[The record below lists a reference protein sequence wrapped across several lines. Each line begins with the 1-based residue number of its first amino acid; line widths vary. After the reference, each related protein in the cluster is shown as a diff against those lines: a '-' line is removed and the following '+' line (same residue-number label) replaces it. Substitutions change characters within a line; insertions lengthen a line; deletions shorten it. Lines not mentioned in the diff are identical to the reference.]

1 MTQDGPTQGTIPTR
15 RCWSC
20 GSDSPAHYN
29 FCSRCGAPLATP
41 PPYRP
46 AKPVTVRD
54 IGRLM
59 GAYSTI
65 PLLILMAVNVI
76 MTIWAIGLV
85 YPHMDKNINLFVVTP
100 WLVTFAELTG
110 WGFLLY
116 YIFLAAAIAASFVWM
131 LRKSARP
138 LKDELTSK
146 PVKEHSPLFTI
157 GTMFMAV
164 LAFNVIFY
172 ALVASSGTSPTSPDY
187 YSPDLWAI
195 VYGFA
200 NASVW
205 EEVVTRILLL
215 GVPLLLIDALRRSV
229 SVRARE
235 RKLHQYILGGGLE
248 IGKVE
253 AGLLLFSSAM
263 FGIAHV
269 WSWDLWKIVPAF
281 AAGLAFGYL
290 FLKLG
295 IYASIL
301 LHFAFDFL
309 SIPLLVWPGLALEMG
324 LGLLSLLW
332 VAVGVAFLAYYLA
345 KGFGWITG
353 RRIWPDVPFRTKPVP
368 YAPPPYWNQGVYP
381 PQPPQQGQPPVQ
393 HQYQPAQYPPVPAP
407 VQHRQPPADPGAFG
421 YRCQHCGNMEAH
433 YKDGQLVC
441 TKCGRS

>member
-1 MTQDGPTQGTIPTR
+1 MAT
-15 RCWSC
+15 
-20 GSDSPAHYN
+20 
-29 FCSRCGAPLATP
+29 TP
-41 PPYRP
+41 PYQP
-46 AKPVTVRD
+46 AKSVTIRD

-59 GAYSTI
+59 GVYGTI
-65 PLLILMAVNVI
+65 PLIILMTLNVVI
-76 MTIWAIGLV
+76 ALWGIGLV
-85 YPHMDKNINLFVVTP
+85 YPHMDMKISLYVVTP
-100 WLVTFAELTG
+100 WLVNFAELTG

-131 LRKSARP
+131 LRKSAQP
-138 LKDELTSK
+138 LKDELTGRS
-146 PVKEHSPLFTI
+146 VKEHSPLFTI

-172 ALVASSGTSPTSPDY
+172 ALISSSGASPTSPDFE
-187 YSPDLWAI
+187 SSELWGVI
-195 VYGFA
+195 YGFA

-229 SVRARE
+229 SARARE
-235 RKLHQYILGGGLE
+235 RKLRQYILGGGLE

-253 AGLLLFSSAM
+253 AALLLFSSAM

-269 WSWDLWKIVPAF
+269 WNWDPWKIVPAF

-295 IYASIL
+295 VYASIM

-309 SIPLLVWPGLALEMG
+309 SIPLQVWPGLAQEMV

-332 VAVGVAFLAYYLA
+332 MAVGVAFLVYYLA
-345 KGFGWITG
+345 KAFGWMTG
-353 RRIWPDVPFRTKPVP
+353 RRIWPDVPFRTKPVT
-368 YAPPPYWNQGVYP
+368 YAAPPPAYWSQGGYP
-381 PQPPQQGQPPVQ
+381 ARPPVQ
-393 HQYQPAQYPPVPAP
+393 YQGQAPAQYQYPPVQYPAP
-407 VQHRQPPADPGAFG
+407 QPAQAPPVQYRQAPADPAAFG

-433 YKDGQLVC
+433 YDDGRLVC
-441 TKCGRS
+441 TKCGRA